1 MKIKSCVAVIIGMLL
16 IMSTVTAATF
26 PDINNH
32 WAKSS
37 IEEMA
42 SKGIITGYTDGTF
55 KPSTSVTKLQSLIL
69 IARILGVNEEENAK
83 YVELAQEEYDSILT
97 YYPDYKKEV
106 AYLLYKGCLNTGEL
120 YKYISTSNKNM
131 ALKRYEAAILLT
143 KALGKEEEV
152 KNTVMVYL
160 PYDDADS
167 VPKDA
172 KPYVNFV
179 RNEKIN
185 GTSIMGGMSETE
197 FEPLRDV
204 DRATMAVMLHRVIQ
218 KNEET
223 DSITRGTITYINEQK
238 NMLSVKNVI
247 DVVKDYT
254 VTEDMQLRFD
264 GSEAELSDFIVG
276 GSAIVSLKEDE
287 LYMIEGI
294 SPDIDE
300 TVAGIITS
308 ISKSGTT
315 KKIKL
320 KIEDGNDTTT
330 EQYTVDSDVTVTY
343 DGKTSYFNKL
353 STSDYAKIIIKNGK
367 VINIDAESK
376 KDEVEGIVKEIV
388 FEPDLTIVIEK
399 VNGAEAEYECL
410 DDVYVKKNSKTAD
423 LSDVRVGDEVELVLE
438 YDKVKKVYA
447 ESEEDEAEGVIDE
460 ILISKSPSITIR
472 VGDEKYTYE
481 MIRNVDIK
489 IDNKRTIDD
498 EDVDIYD
505 LRLGQTVELELE
517 SDMVVA
523 IEAGSVAQSMQKT
536 GRVEKVN
543 ESYGFINISVVDEDT
558 GESTVYQVFIKDE
571 TRILDSTDPD
581 DTETIDFDD
590 IEEGNTVLAIGSTDS
605 GVFEAS
611 TIILLIE

>member
-1 MKIKSCVAVIIGMLL
+1 MKRKSYVAVIIIMLL
-16 IMSTVTAATF
+16 MTSTVTAVNF
-26 PDINNH
+26 PDISNH

-42 SKGIITGYTDGTF
+42 SEGIITGYTDGTF

-69 IARILGVNEEENAK
+69 IARVLGVNEEENAQ
-83 YVELAQEEYDSILT
+83 YVELAQEEYEDILT

-106 AYLLYKGCLNTGEL
+106 AYLLYKGCVDTSEL
-120 YKYISTSNKNM
+120 YKYLSPANKNM

-143 KALGKEEEV
+143 KAMGKEEEV

-179 RNEKIN
+179 RTEKIN
-185 GTSIMGGMSETE
+185 GKSIMGGMSETE

-204 DRATMAVMLHRVIQ
+204 DRATMAVMLHRVMQ
-218 KNEET
+218 KNTEM
-223 DSITRGTITYINEQK
+223 DSLTRGAITYINEQK
-238 NMLSVKNVI
+238 NMLSIKNVI

-254 VTEDMQLRFD
+254 ITEDVKLRFN
-264 GSEAELSDFIVG
+264 GKPAELSDFIVG
-276 GSAIVSLKEDE
+276 GSVIVTTKDE
-287 LYMIEGI
+287 ALYLIEGI

-300 TVAGIITS
+300 TVEGIIKS
-308 ISKSGTT
+308 ITENGST
-315 KKIKL
+315 KKLKL

-330 EQYTVDSDVTVTY
+330 EEYTVDSDVTVLY
-343 DGKTSYFNKL
+343 DGETSYYNNI
-353 STSDYAKIIIKNGK
+353 STSDYAKLEIKNGK
-367 VINIDAESK
+367 VIKIEAESK
-376 KDEVEGIVKEIV
+376 TDKVEGTVKDIL
-388 FEPDLTIVIEK
+388 FESDLTIVIEK

-410 DDVYVKKNSKTAD
+410 DNVYVKKNSRTAD
-423 LSDVRVGDEVELVLE
+423 LNDVRVGDEVELSLE
-438 YDKVKKVYA
+438 YDKVKRIYA
-447 ESEEDEAEGVIDE
+447 TSEEDEEEGVIAE

-472 VGDEKYTYE
+472 VGDEKLAYE
-481 MIRNVDIK
+481 MIRDVDIK
-489 IDNKRTIDD
+489 IDGKRTIDG

-505 LRLGQTVELELE
+505 LRLGQKVELEIE

-523 IEAGSVAQSMQKT
+523 IEAGSVTQSMQKT

-543 ESYGFINISVVDEDT
+543 EKYGFINISVVDEDT

-581 DTETIDFDD
+581 DTDTIDLDD
-590 IEEGNTVLAIGSTDS
+590 IEEGNTVLAIGATDS
-605 GVFEAS
+605 GAFEAS